1 VASETKDNELF
12 SSRKTR
18 REVLKAGAAGAVGLG
33 AAAALGKTGV
43 ARAAAPAIVSRA
55 PQTITLMS
63 WFQFEAGRNT
73 AWNTLIADFHASQ
86 NDYRIK
92 WTGWPSATYTQQMLV
107 QLQSGGLNADVI
119 TLIPDGAYRLV
130 HAGVLSPIDDIVAKL
145 GIHPSPAHNYL
156 RLNGHLYG
164 ISTVEVPFAITYN
177 KQLTDKAG
185 ITKLATTPT
194 EWMQQLKMLTHKP
207 TQYGIWQPN
216 APSDFFN
223 WWFQLQNYC
232 LMYDTVWGV
241 GQKSLVNTPKI
252 VAALEVWANQYKNY
266 MLQNVT
272 GLQALPLWGRKLIA
286 EELNVSAAVNQFKTV
301 MSASDFNN
309 YVRSAPPPW
318 PTKKAISRLHPL
330 SILAGT
336 KKMDG
341 AKAFAE
347 FMYTPAN
354 NAKLMELCLDVIP
367 AYPEILDVPGVKAW
381 LANQPWATGYQDIV
395 HVPFPDVD
403 GAFIAH
409 DSEFGQ
415 IVTQNFQQALI
426 GEVTVKQAMDQ
437 AQQQIEDAS
446 NRWFKS

>member
-1 VASETKDNELF
+1 VAEKEVDSGV
-12 SSRKTR
+12 SPSRPSR
-18 REVLKAGAAGAVGLG
+18 REVLKAGIAGAAGLG
-33 AAAALGKTGV
+33 AASLLGPQAV
-43 ARAAAPAIVSRA
+43 ARAAAPAVISRA
-55 PQTITLMS
+55 PQTVTLMS
-63 WFQFEAGRNT
+63 WFQFEAGRKD
-73 AWNTLIADFHASQ
+73 AWNALIADFHASQ
-86 NDYRIK
+86 NNYRVK
-92 WTGWPSATYTQQMLV
+92 WTGWPGATYTQQMLV

-130 HAGVLSPIDDIVAKL
+130 HAGVLRPVDDIVAKL

-164 ISTVEVPFAITYN
+164 VNTVEVPFAITYN

-185 ITKLATTPT
+185 ITRLATNVTD
-194 EWMQQLKMLTHKP
+194 WKRQLQLLTHKP

-216 APSDFFN
+216 APSDFFS

-232 LMYDTVWGV
+232 LMYDTVWGI
-241 GQKSLVNTPKI
+241 GQKSLVNSPKI
-252 VAALEVWANQYKNY
+252 VAALEVWADQYKNY

-272 GLQALPLWGRKLIA
+272 GLQALPLWGKKIIA

-301 MSASDFNN
+301 MTPSDFSN

-318 PTKKAISRLHPL
+318 PTRKSVSRLHPL
-330 SILAGT
+330 SIVAGT
-336 KKMDG
+336 KNMDG
-341 AKAFAE
+341 AVAFAE
-347 FMYTPAN
+347 FMYAPAN

-367 AYPEILDVPGVKAW
+367 SYPEILAVPGVKQW

-426 GEVTVKQAMDQ
+426 GEVTVKAAMDN

-446 NRWFKS
+446 SRWFK